1 VAALPQPGPARRWEI
16 PDHLLTIE
24 EYAALG
30 EIDSGFTELVE
41 GRVVMSPSPSR
52 RHNKAAYLLGRQ
64 LESQLPPELDFT
76 LDIDVDLGLAPRGEA
91 GFSRRPDLLITYRE
105 ANARVDDEDGM
116 YRAED
121 VLVVVEVV
129 SPGSKRT
136 DYQVKHDEYADAG
149 IPHYWIVDITEPI
162 SLVACHQA
170 GDFGYLDASAVTKTF
185 TTDVPFPVKIDLD
198 ALLS

>member
-1 VAALPQPGPARRWEI
+1 MIALRQPGPARRWEI

-30 EIDSGFTELVE
+30 ETETGFTELVE

-52 RHNKAAYLLGRQ
+52 KHNKAAWLLGRQ

-76 LDIDVDLGLAPRGEA
+76 PDIDVDLALASGDAP
-91 GFSRRPDLLITYRE
+91 GFSRRPDLLISYRE
-105 ANARVDDEDGM
+105 ASARVDHEGGV
-116 YRAED
+116 YRADE
-121 VLVVVEVV
+121 VVVVVEIV

-136 DYQVKHDEYADAG
+136 DYRVKHDEYADAG
-149 IPHYWIVDITEPI
+149 IPHYWIVDITEPV

-170 GDFGYLDASAVTKTF
+170 GESGYLDAAAVTGTF

-198 ALLS
+198 ALLD

>member
-1 VAALPQPGPARRWEI
+1 MTALPQPGPARRWEI

-30 EIDSGFTELVE
+30 ETDSGFTELVE

-52 RHNKAAYLLGRQ
+52 KHNKAAYLLGRQ

-76 LDIDVDLGLAPRGEA
+76 LDIDVDLGLTPRGEP
-91 GFSRRPDLLITYRE
+91 GFSRRPDLLITHRE
-105 ANARVDDEDGM
+105 ANARVDDEGDM
-116 YRAED
+116 YRADE
-121 VLVVVEVV
+121 VVVVVEIV

-149 IPHYWIVDITEPI
+149 IPHYWIVDITEPV

-170 GDFGYLDASAVTKTF
+170 GDFGYMDASAVTGTF
-185 TTDVPFPVKIDLD
+185 TTDVPFPVKIDLT
-198 ALLS
+198 ALLV